1 MNAKMY
7 RKAALDRL
15 SSPDDLDRMLTV
27 TSARQWL
34 VLTGLLVFV
43 VTAAVWSFVARL
55 PTRAGGEGIL
65 IGQGGVVNVVT
76 PGPGTIIDFKL
87 KIGDRV
93 RAGDVVA
100 TIEQPEIVTS
110 IRQTRN
116 RLEEARVDAG
126 RLGHVQ
132 DESARLQIAALD
144 RQRATIEGD
153 IKQGIE
159 LVKLAQEQ
167 IPVEQ
172 RLLDRGLQTRQQLI
186 AAQQK
191 VVELQSGV
199 DKNRAQ
205 LVAIEAQRFGLQ
217 SQPGISRRDAQLH
230 VEELERQ
237 LQTLEQQKTLST
249 QVVSPFSGE
258 VVELKVYEGAVA
270 VAGTPVLSLQPA
282 IGQLEVVAFV
292 PTADAKRILPGM
304 IAQVSPSTIKR
315 EEYGYLRG
323 RVTYVSDFPTTD
335 AAAMRTFEN
344 QSLVNALKSQGV
356 ANEVRV
362 TLERSSNASGYTWS
376 SRKTPNQ
383 VISSGTLCTIEV
395 VTRERRPIE
404 LVMPFLKS
412 FFNPE

>member
-7 RKAALDRL
+7 RKAALERL
-15 SSPDDLDRMLTV
+15 ASPEDLDRMLTV

-43 VTAAVWSFVARL
+43 VTAAGWSFVARL
-55 PTRAGGEGIL
+55 PTKAAGEGIL

-76 PGPGTIIDFKL
+76 TGAGTITDFKT
-87 KIGDRV
+87 KIGDRIH
-93 RAGDVVA
+93 AGQVVA
-100 TIEQPEIVTS
+100 TIAQPEILIS
-110 IRQTRN
+110 IRQTQN

-126 RLGHVQ
+126 RTTHLQ
-132 DESARLQIAALD
+132 DESTRLQIAALD
-144 RQRATIEGD
+144 RQRVTVEGD
-153 IKQGIE
+153 IKQGTD

-172 RLLDRGLQTRQQLI
+172 RLLEQGLQTKQQLI
-186 AAQQK
+186 AAQQR

-199 DKNRAQ
+199 EKNKAQ
-205 LVAIEAQRFGLQ
+205 LVAIDAERYGLKT
-217 SQPGISRRDAQLH
+217 QPEITRRDAQLR

-237 LQTLEQQKTLST
+237 VQTLDQQMKLST
-249 QVVSPFSGE
+249 QVISPFDGV
-258 VVELKVYEGAVA
+258 VVELKVYEGSAA

-292 PTADAKRILPGM
+292 PTSEAKRILPGM
-304 IAQVSPSTIKR
+304 VAQVSPSTVKR
-315 EEYGYLRG
+315 EEYGYLHG

-344 QSLVNALKSQGV
+344 ASLVNTLKSQGV

-362 TLERSSNASGYTWS
+362 VLERAENTSGYAWS
-376 SRKTPNQ
+376 SKKSPNQ
-383 VISSGTLCTIEV
+383 VISSGTLCSIQV

>member
-43 VTAAVWSFVARL
+43 VTAAVWSCVARL

-116 RLEEARVDAG
+116 RLEDARVDAS

-217 SQPGISRRDAQLH
+217 SQPEISRRDAQLH

-282 IGQLEVVAFV
+282 IGQLEAVAFV

>member
-7 RKAALDRL
+7 RKAALERL
-15 SSPDDLDRMLTV
+15 ASPEDLDRMLTV

-43 VTAAVWSFVARL
+43 VTAAGWSFVARL
-55 PTRAGGEGIL
+55 PTKAAGEGIL

-76 PGPGTIIDFKL
+76 TGAGTITDFKA
-87 KIGDRV
+87 KIGDRIH
-93 RAGDVVA
+93 AGQVVA
-100 TIEQPEIVTS
+100 TIAQPEILTS
-110 IRQTRN
+110 IRQTQN

-126 RLGHVQ
+126 RTTHLQ
-132 DESARLQIAALD
+132 DESTRLQIAALD
-144 RQRATIEGD
+144 RQRVTVEGD
-153 IKQGIE
+153 IKQGTD

-172 RLLDRGLQTRQQLI
+172 RLLEQGLQTKQQLI
-186 AAQQK
+186 AAQQR

-199 DKNRAQ
+199 EKNKAQ
-205 LVAIEAQRFGLQ
+205 LVAIDAERYGLKT
-217 SQPGISRRDAQLH
+217 QPEITRRDAQLR

-237 LQTLEQQKTLST
+237 VQTLDQQMKLST
-249 QVVSPFSGE
+249 QVISPFDGV
-258 VVELKVYEGAVA
+258 VVELKVYEGSAA

-292 PTADAKRILPGM
+292 PTSEAKRILPGM
-304 IAQVSPSTIKR
+304 VAQVSPSTVKR
-315 EEYGYLRG
+315 EEYGYLHG

-344 QSLVNALKSQGV
+344 ASLVNTLKSQGV

-362 TLERSSNASGYTWS
+362 VLERAENTSGYAWS
-376 SRKTPNQ
+376 SKKSPNQ
-383 VISSGTLCTIEV
+383 VISSGTLCSIQV